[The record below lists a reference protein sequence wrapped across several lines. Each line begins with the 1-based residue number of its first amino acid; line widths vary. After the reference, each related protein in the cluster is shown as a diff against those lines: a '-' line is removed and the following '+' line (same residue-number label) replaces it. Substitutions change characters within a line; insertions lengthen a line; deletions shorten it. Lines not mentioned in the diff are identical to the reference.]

1 MVGIKLVGKQLMW
14 IIPPSFVFRF
24 VIYLIFVVTYLP
36 KSFIQTNID
45 YFLYINTNFMAE
57 SCPEVSQLGLKICYR
72 KFFTDSNLKQLTAKD
87 YWILEYI
94 NMTQSK

>member
-1 MVGIKLVGKQLMW
+1 
-14 IIPPSFVFRF
+14 
-24 VIYLIFVVTYLP
+24 
-36 KSFIQTNID
+36 
-45 YFLYINTNFMAE
+45 MAE
-57 SCPEVSQLGLKICYR
+57 SCPEISQLGLKICYR